1 MYVLF
6 PVRADLL
13 YVDLLWVRL
22 PQNRPGTYLSSIGM
36 LQSHAMVHAMEME
49 GWVWVEYVEI
59 ELVLSLVL
67 LHIDTSTQPLL

>member
-1 MYVLF
+1 
-6 PVRADLL
+6 
-13 YVDLLWVRL
+13 
-22 PQNRPGTYLSSIGM
+22 M

-59 ELVLSLVL
+59 ELVLSLAL